1 MKSAL
6 VYKTSSG
13 GTASKLTDTAAPS
26 PSALAPTQLIIKVHV
41 SGSNPKDWKIPLLA
55 PGYNNSNSG
64 DDIAGTV
71 VAVGSSVSEFAPGD
85 RVAAFHEMRTEFGS
99 YAEYAVAWEHTTF
112 MLPANVSDEEGA
124 TIPLAAMTAAVGLF
138 TRLGLPEPWS
148 TSRLLREDCAGGVAV
163 YGAAS
168 AVGAFVVKL
177 LVKCDIHPIICVAG
191 NGIQFVEGL
200 IDRGKGDTIVDYRE
214 GGDAIVRGLSA
225 GVREGKTLKYAY
237 DAVSDHGSYGYLCQ
251 VLDTKSPGGSHL
263 TTVLPGKKYEGIPE
277 GVNLTTT
284 AVGSV
289 HQESNHDFGY
299 AWFRLFGQG
308 MKEGWF
314 TPHPHEVVQGGLAGV
329 GEGLSRLQTG
339 KVSAKKMVFRV
350 AETEGVNF
358 SESKI

>member
-1 MKSAL
+1 MKTAL
-6 VYKTSSG
+6 VYKSESG
-13 GTASKLTDTAAPS
+13 DVASKLVDVDKPDAS
-26 PSALAPTQLIIKVHV
+26 KLEPTQLIIKVHV
-41 SGSNPKDWKIPLLA
+41 SGSNPKDWKIPVFVPQL
-55 PGYNNSNSG
+55 NNTNSG

-71 VAVGSSVSEFAPGD
+71 VAVGKDVSEFKPGD
-85 RVAAFHEMRTEFGS
+85 RVAAFHEMTKEFGS

-112 MLPANVSDEEGA
+112 KLPKNVSDEEGA

-138 TRLGLPEPWS
+138 TRLGLPEPWVQS
-148 TSRLLREDCAGGVAV
+148 KLLRDDCRGGVAV

-177 LVKCDIHPIICVAG
+177 LMKSDIHPIICVAG
-191 NGIQFVEGL
+191 NGIDFVEGL
-200 IDRGKGDTIVDYRE
+200 IDRSKGDTIVDYRNGE
-214 GGDAIVRGLSA
+214 DAIVQGLKD
-225 GVREGKTLKYAY
+225 GVKKGETLKHAY
-237 DAVSDHGSYGYLCQ
+237 DAVSDHGSYGYLSQ
-251 VLDTKSPGGSHL
+251 VLDTKAPGGSHL

-277 GVNLTTT
+277 GVNLTIT

-314 TPHPHEVVQGGLAGV
+314 KPHPYEVVQGGLAGV
-329 GEGLSRLQTG
+329 GEGLLKLQTG